1 MEEITVQQSLGEY
14 SVPSTSINADET
26 LEEETLRLARLIYTQ
41 TPHDGT
47 FSQHIPGLHI
57 NRYSRIETDIMKTF
71 YLPSLLIV
79 AQGAKAVTLG
89 NEIYEV
95 GRSSILMFPVALPVA
110 LQTTQASYSEPFLSV
125 GLELDPQRISELV
138 MKVYP
143 HGLPPIRQRSTGYVA
158 NTDFGIINA
167 VRRLVKCLQNPSDTK
182 LLAPLVLDEILIRVL
197 RSSIGIHVA
206 EMGFADSG
214 VQRVV
219 KAISWLRDNFSEQIR
234 IADLAQLV
242 HMSES
247 SFHEH
252 FKSVTSMSP
261 LQYQKALRLHEARRL
276 MLSGSMDAAT
286 ACQLV
291 GYVSDSQFSRDYS
304 RFFGRPPRRDISNLR
319 QQK

>member
-1 MEEITVQQSLGEY
+1 MKELNIH
-14 SVPSTSINADET
+14 SVPSASGNVGGTH
-26 LEEETLRLARLIYTQ
+26 EEEISRLAHLIYTQ

-47 FSQHIPGLHI
+47 FSHRIPGLHI
-57 NRYSRIETDIMKTF
+57 NRYSRIETNTIKTLC
-71 YLPSLLIV
+71 LPSLLIV

-89 NEIYEV
+89 NKIYDV
-95 GRSSILMFPVALPVA
+95 GRSHMLTLPVALPVA
-110 LQTTQASYSEPFLSV
+110 LRTTQASPSEPFLSV

-143 HGLPPIRQRSTGYVA
+143 QGLPTIRKWSAGYVTS
-158 NTDFGIINA
+158 TDFGIVNA
-167 VRRLVKCLQNPSDTK
+167 IRRLVECLQSSDDTK

-197 RSSIGIHVA
+197 RSSIGVHVA
-206 EMGFADSG
+206 EMGFADSD
-214 VQRVV
+214 VQRII
-219 KAISWLRDNFSEQIR
+219 KAVAWLRNNFSQQIKVV
-234 IADLAQLV
+234 DLAKLV

-276 MLSGSMDAAT
+276 MLSNSMDATT

-304 RFFGRPPRRDISNLR
+304 RFFGRPPRRDVTSLR
-319 QQK
+319 QKA